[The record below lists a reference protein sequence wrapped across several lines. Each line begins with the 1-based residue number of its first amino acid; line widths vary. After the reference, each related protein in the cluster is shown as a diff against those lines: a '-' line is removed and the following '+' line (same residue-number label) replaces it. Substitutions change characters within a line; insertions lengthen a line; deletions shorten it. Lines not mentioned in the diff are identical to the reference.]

1 MILVWG
7 LPQDPSTRAV
17 SDWLRRWNAPVFF
30 LNHAEIYRTAVSMTT
45 QPRLSF
51 EVTCGA
57 RSCRLEEFSAAYL
70 RPYNYR
76 DYPAPETASEL
87 PSKPAMVH
95 HLISAWAE
103 YTPAL
108 VVSRPSAEGTNQ
120 SKLYQ
125 AIEIRAAGFLTPESL
140 VTNDPAAIGE
150 FHARHG
156 SLIYKSMSNVRS
168 IVKELAAED
177 LEGKV
182 LGPVQ
187 FQERIHGQN
196 IRVHVAGEECFA
208 CAIET
213 DGADYRYADSRLVPT
228 SLPADV
234 ARRAVRL
241 TRRLGLPL
249 AGLDLILTP
258 SGDWYCLEANPNPAF
273 ACFADADCVAQAVA
287 RLLLEARL
295 PLREAPALSEA

>member
-1 MILVWG
+1 MILLWG
-7 LPQDPSTRAV
+7 LPNDPSTRSV
-17 SDWLRRWNAPVFF
+17 FDWLQRWNAPVFF
-30 LNHAEIYRTAVSMTT
+30 LNHAEIHSTSVTMTT

-76 DYPAPETASEL
+76 DYPAPKGDTEL
-87 PSKPAMVH
+87 PENPAMVH

-108 VVSRPSAEGTNQ
+108 VISRPSAEGTNQ

-125 AIEIRAAGFLTPESL
+125 AIAIRAAGFLTPESL
-140 VTNDPAAIGE
+140 VTNDPAAIRE

-168 IVKELAAED
+168 IVKELAVED

-187 FQERIHGQN
+187 FQQRIAGQN
-196 IRVHVAGEECFA
+196 VRVHVAGEECFA

-213 DGADYRYADSRLVPT
+213 DGADYRYADSRMLPI
-228 SLPADV
+228 SLPVDV
-234 ARRAVRL
+234 ARKAVAL

-249 AGLDLILTP
+249 AGLDLIQTP
-258 SGDWYCLEANPNPAF
+258 SGDWHCLEANPNPAF
-273 ACFADADCVAQAVA
+273 ASFAGAGRVAQAVA
-287 RLLLEARL
+287 RLLL
-295 PLREAPALSEA
+295 